1 MSVNPQNSAVTW
13 IYLNNETVK
22 YNHLK
27 QLKNQN
33 KNLDTDLIL
42 ESRIRDI
49 GMTRNPNRK
58 CRNETFIGDSISSW
72 GDAVQSLESYIQDK
86 RGLEHILKNKDNG
99 DKIYIDNSHR
109 FEESYKKKQMAKFY
123 SIESKAKE
131 EYGEENLKTVMV
143 TLSASPYMDDGRML
157 APIDHLDSLMDRD
170 RGSWNAVKS
179 AMNRVLSD
187 YEYEYMRIL
196 EPHTPKGDY
205 GSSGYAHKHLG
216 IIVKDPNDE
225 LESQDFEPLLNS
237 HVKNCETAGKNAHRI
252 LENDKKS
259 SVTVNKYDDDKDGG
273 IGAYLTA
280 YMGEMMEGEFED
292 NPKWFKRFLATIWL
306 SNRRRVG
313 FSKGANQWA
322 KEAFEEEY
330 GEEEDEEEESEYEY
344 WGISKEDK
352 DGNKEEKEVS
362 GGHTGSYL
370 ETMPQTGYNNG
381 ITVSDFYHNT
391 SPPD

>member
-13 IYLNNETVK
+13 TYLNNETVQ

-42 ESRIRDI
+42 ESKLKQI

-58 CRNETFIGDSISSW
+58 CRKETFIGNELSSW
-72 GDAVQSLESYIQDK
+72 GDAVQFLESYIQDK
-86 RGLEHILKNKDNG
+86 RGLEHILQNKENG
-99 DKIYIDNSHR
+99 DKIYIENSHR
-109 FEESYKKKQMAKFY
+109 FEESYKKKQMGKFY

-131 EYGEENLKTVMV
+131 YYGEENLKTVMV
-143 TLSASPYMDDGRML
+143 TLSASPYMEDGRL
-157 APIDHLDSLMDRD
+157 RSPIDHLDSIMDRD
-170 RGSWNAVKS
+170 KGSWNAVKS
-179 AMNRVLSD
+179 AMDRVLRD

-216 IIVKDPNDE
+216 IIINDPNDE
-225 LESQDFEPLLNS
+225 LEAQDFKPLLNS
-237 HVKNCETAGKNAHRI
+237 HINNCKTAGDKAH
-252 LENDKKS
+252 
-259 SVTVNKYDDDKDGG
+259 TVNNSVSCVSYDEDEEGG

-280 YMGEMMEGEFED
+280 YMGEMMDGEFENQD
-292 NPKWFKRFLATIWL
+292 EYFKRFLATLWL

-322 KEAFEEEY
+322 KEDFEEEY
-330 GEEEDEEEESEYEY
+330 GKEENDDTETTEWEY
-344 WGISKEDK
+344 WGIAQEDE
-352 DGNKEEKEVS
+352 DGNVEETEVD

-370 ETMPQTGYNNG
+370 ETMPERGYLNEIQITNIHNNP
-381 ITVSDFYHNT
+381 
-391 SPPD
+391 PPD